1 MSWVLPA
8 FNYKPTLQRSSLR
21 RRHLGWVT
29 SLLGNALVLLVS
41 AVLASTS
48 VLFGVGLHAQDAT
61 SSSSGSQ
68 VPRPRIGHSTVGPAY
83 GTASEAEMFA
93 NSSVAPMESTHF
105 DHFDTVQPFSTS
117 TAYRPFRSAVGWCGS
132 VCDRDFFSTFLS
144 AAPGD
149 RWLRVEYLYWGVS
162 TPNQI
167 PLVAASVP
175 GTAPENT
182 GVLGLPTTSIL
193 APTDDSFRG
202 LSGFRIAKG
211 WWLECADIGFELS
224 YTGLPRSEMRNEFRA
239 PSDTHLARPVIDAIT
254 GQEISMLVNHPNV
267 LNGSVRVT
275 SDAEFHIADFIAR
288 TRAIGDESA
297 SVSRLFGFRY
307 ARLEEGLR
315 IDQSSDYPAARGPII
330 AGTQVELHDQFRTR
344 NRFVGAVMGFDATQ
358 RFRRWSLD
366 FQGMISVGNTQSYV
380 DIQGQ
385 TVTSVPNAGSALFR
399 GGLLAQETNIGKVVR
414 DRFSVI
420 PEFTVSAKVPFRCMW
435 EASVGYHFLF
445 WSGAAQPGN
454 QIDRAVSQFPPEPTA
469 GRSPQALFDT
479 SGAIIQGLQLG
490 LERRF

>member
-8 FNYKPTLQRSSLR
+8 FYHNPKRHRSSQR
-21 RRHLGWVT
+21 RGYLG
-29 SLLGNALVLLVS
+29 LGANCFRNAWIFLAFIL
-41 AVLASTS
+41 LASTS
-48 VLFGVGLHAQDAT
+48 LLSGGGLNAQDAASN
-61 SSSSGSQ
+61 SSWSQ
-68 VPRPRIGHSTVGPAY
+68 VPRPRIGHSTVGSTY
-83 GTASEAEMFA
+83 EANYETEMFT
-93 NSSVAPMESTHF
+93 NSPVASAESMHF
-105 DHFDTVQPFSTS
+105 DNEYPFSAA
-117 TAYRPFRSAVGWCGS
+117 TAYRPFRSAMGWCGS
-132 VCDRDFFSTFLS
+132 VCDEDFFSTFLR

-149 RWLRVEYLYWGVS
+149 RWLRVDYLYWGVS
-162 TPNQI
+162 TPNHV

-211 WWLECADIGFELS
+211 WWLECSNIGFEIS
-224 YTGLPRSEMRNEFRA
+224 YTGLPRSELRNEFRA
-239 PSDTHLARPVIDAIT
+239 PSETHLARPVIDAIT

-288 TRAIGDESA
+288 TRALGDESA

-315 IDQSSDYPAARGPII
+315 IDQSSDYPVARGPII
-330 AGTQVELHDQFRTR
+330 AGTQVELYDQFRTR

-358 RFRRWSLD
+358 RFRRWTLD

-385 TVTSVPNAGSALFR
+385 TVTSVPNAGNALFR

-420 PEFTVSAKVPFRCMW
+420 PEFTVSARVPFRCMW

>member
-1 MSWVLPA
+1 
-8 FNYKPTLQRSSLR
+8 
-21 RRHLGWVT
+21 
-29 SLLGNALVLLVS
+29 
-41 AVLASTS
+41 
-48 VLFGVGLHAQDAT
+48 
-61 SSSSGSQ
+61 
-68 VPRPRIGHSTVGPAY
+68 
-83 GTASEAEMFA
+83 
-93 NSSVAPMESTHF
+93 
-105 DHFDTVQPFSTS
+105 
-117 TAYRPFRSAVGWCGS
+117 
-132 VCDRDFFSTFLS
+132 
-144 AAPGD
+144 
-149 RWLRVEYLYWGVS
+149 
-162 TPNQI
+162 
-167 PLVAASVP
+167 
-175 GTAPENT
+175 
-182 GVLGLPTTSIL
+182 LGLPTTSIL
-193 APTDDSFRG
+193 APTEDSFRG

-211 WWLECADIGFELS
+211 WWLECANIGLELS
-224 YTGLPRSEMRNEFRA
+224 YMGLPRSEIRNEFRA
-239 PSDTHLARPVIDAIT
+239 PSETHLARPVIDVIT

-288 TRAIGDESA
+288 TRALGDESA

-315 IDQSSDYPAARGPII
+315 IDQSSDYPVARGPII
-330 AGTQVELHDQFRTR
+330 AGTQVELYDQFRTR

-358 RFRRWSLD
+358 RFRRWTLD

-385 TVTSVPNAGSALFR
+385 TVTSVPNAGNALFR

-420 PEFTVSAKVPFRCMW
+420 PEFTVFAKVPFRCVW

-454 QIDRAVSQFPPEPTA
+454 QIDRAVSQFPPEPTS